1 MKGRCRLAAT
11 SRPACQ
17 GEPVGL
23 CSHCYRVAQGAVKA
37 WQGCGRGSQRRRLN
51 RGAGAR
57 PSFRVHLSAALPTPA
72 PNHRRR
78 PQRPQRL
85 PVQGHLGAAEAP
97 ARHPATGCLGSLCVM
112 DLPALAQV
120 RVQRKDLLT
129 QHSERLLRGVDPLVP
144 EEIRQ
149 GPEDAAALRDFSLVW
164 IRGCSLRKALML
176 KAPLTPGRH
185 TAPPRGGPAG
195 AE

>member
-1 MKGRCRLAAT
+1 MGKENQVRRPRICKAHWPLEGCVPQCSFPFPDPWSRPFSGLPLGGPRSSFQQHICQIYRRVKGRCRLAAT

-78 PQRPQRL
+78 PQHPQRL

-112 DLPALAQV
+112 DLPALA
-120 RVQRKDLLT
+120 
-129 QHSERLLRGVDPLVP
+129 
-144 EEIRQ
+144 
-149 GPEDAAALRDFSLVW
+149 
-164 IRGCSLRKALML
+164 
-176 KAPLTPGRH
+176 
-185 TAPPRGGPAG
+185 
-195 AE
+195 

>member
-1 MKGRCRLAAT
+1 M
-11 SRPACQ
+11 
-17 GEPVGL
+17 GL
-23 CSHCYRVAQGAVKA
+23 CSHCYRVAQGTMKA
-37 WQGCGRGSQRRRLN
+37 WQGCGRGSQCRRLN
-51 RGAGAR
+51 RGVGAR
-57 PSFRVHLSAALPTPA
+57 ASFREHLSTALPTPA

-85 PVQGHLGAAEAP
+85 PVQGHLGAAEAQRTTP
-97 ARHPATGCLGSLCVM
+97 PLAAWVHSVM
-112 DLPALAQV
+112 NLPALAQV
-120 RVQRKDLLT
+120 LVQRKNLLT
-129 QHSERLLRGVDPLVP
+129 QHRERLLCGVDPLVP

-164 IRGCSLRKALML
+164 ISGCSLRKELML
-176 KAPLTPGRH
+176 KAPRTPGRH